1 MKNWRPLPSMG
12 GILGIILITFAAIAF
27 ALAVGLTWQ
36 AANAVE
42 VVQAVTGEENPDV
55 VPELLTVPAG
65 ANLGTFGLA
74 LLSFGLLVLVLVLA
88 YHTFRYFK
96 LQYGLDRNAVTIEMG
111 DRTQVIPLANIRQ
124 MVLASSV
131 MNQQRN
137 RVYGPGD
144 PSSGGTG
151 ATNKAYPRTKMGET
165 ATEAENLETAT
176 KTLDETEVAEFTAGA
191 ADASYEK
198 FAKVEVIAPETAS
211 ASTND
216 EATDAETVRF
226 VELDEKP
233 KSNGNGSTSPELEK
247 AVAGAASTM
256 QSGGS
261 VNFSV
266 QRKLFTWWKGF
277 YLNRARVNT
286 LGNVQFYAT
295 QPLEKTVLIRTDKQI
310 YAISPQNAEQF
321 VTEFKLRRRLGAIE
335 PVDEV
340 VLPGQ
345 FLSHPLW
352 TDKIGRSLILAAVL
366 ANVLMFVVLLATW
379 TALPP
384 ILKIHFNKFGD
395 VDRIGERAELM
406 ALPFLGLLALVGNTV
421 LGALLHPKERIPAYV
436 LYFAAI
442 LLQLLTAI
450 AILVILIVSR

>member
-1 MKNWRPLPSMG
+1 
-12 GILGIILITFAAIAF
+12 
-27 ALAVGLTWQ
+27 
-36 AANAVE
+36 
-42 VVQAVTGEENPDV
+42 
-55 VPELLTVPAG
+55 
-65 ANLGTFGLA
+65 
-74 LLSFGLLVLVLVLA
+74 
-88 YHTFRYFK
+88 
-96 LQYGLDRNAVTIEMG
+96 
-111 DRTQVIPLANIRQ
+111 
-124 MVLASSV
+124 
-131 MNQQRN
+131 
-137 RVYGPGD
+137 
-144 PSSGGTG
+144 
-151 ATNKAYPRTKMGET
+151 
-165 ATEAENLETAT
+165 
-176 KTLDETEVAEFTAGA
+176 
-191 ADASYEK
+191 
-198 FAKVEVIAPETAS
+198 
-211 ASTND
+211 
-216 EATDAETVRF
+216 
-226 VELDEKP
+226 
-233 KSNGNGSTSPELEK
+233 
-247 AVAGAASTM
+247 
-256 QSGGS
+256 
-261 VNFSV
+261 
-266 QRKLFTWWKGF
+266 
-277 YLNRARVNT
+277 